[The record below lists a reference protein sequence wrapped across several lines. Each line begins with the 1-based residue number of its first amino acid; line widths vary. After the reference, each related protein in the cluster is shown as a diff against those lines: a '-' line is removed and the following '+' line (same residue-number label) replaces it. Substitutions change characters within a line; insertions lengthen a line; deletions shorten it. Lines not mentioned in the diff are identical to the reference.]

1 MRREEALGILAVH
14 RRELHE
20 RFGVKSLRL
29 FGSVARDEASEQ
41 SDVDVVVDFDMTPS
55 LFGFLRLKGYLR
67 DLLGTKVDLVTETGL
82 RERARPFV
90 EKDAVN
96 VA

>member
-1 MRREEALGILAVH
+1 MRRAKALQILAEH
-14 RRELHE
+14 QPELRE

-41 SDVDVVVDFDMTPS
+41 SDVDVLVDFDSTPS
-55 LFGFLRLKGYLR
+55 LFGFLRLKTYLQ
-67 DLLGTKVDLVTETGL
+67 DLLGANVDLITETGL
-82 RERARPFV
+82 KERARPRV
-90 EKDAVN
+90 EKDAIN

>member
-1 MRREEALGILAVH
+1 MRREKALRILEAN
-14 RRELHE
+14 RQELRE

-41 SDVDVVVDFDMTPS
+41 SDVDVLVDFDETPS
-55 LFGFLRLKGYLR
+55 LFGFLRLQGYLR
-67 DLLGTKVDLVTETGL
+67 DLLGTKVDLVTESGL
-82 RERARPFV
+82 KERARQYV

>member
-1 MRREEALGILAVH
+1 MRREKVLHILEAH
-14 RRELHE
+14 RQELRE

-41 SDVDVVVDFDMTPS
+41 SDVDVLVDFDETPS
-55 LFGFLRLKGYLR
+55 LFGFLRLRGYLR
-67 DLLGTKVDLVTETGL
+67 DLLGAKVDLITETGL
-82 RERARPFV
+82 KERARPYV

>member
-1 MRREEALGILAVH
+1 MRREKALRILEAN
-14 RRELHE
+14 RQELRE

-41 SDVDVVVDFDMTPS
+41 SDVDVLVDFDETPS
-55 LFGFLRLKGYLR
+55 LFGFLRLQGYLQ
-67 DLLGTKVDLVTETGL
+67 DLLGAKVDLITESGL
-82 RERARPFV
+82 KERARPYV
-90 EKDAVN
+90 EKDALN

>member
-1 MRREEALGILAVH
+1 MRRKKALYILEAH
-14 RRELHE
+14 RQELRE

-41 SDVDVVVDFDMTPS
+41 SDVDVVVDFDETPS
-55 LFGFLRLKGYLR
+55 LFGFLRLQGYLR
-67 DLLGTKVDLVTETGL
+67 DLLGTKVDLVTESGL
-82 RERARPFV
+82 KERARPYV

>member
-1 MRREEALGILAVH
+1 MRREEALNILVVH
-14 RRELHE
+14 RRELRE

-41 SDVDVVVDFDMTPS
+41 SDVDVLVDFDETPS
-55 LFGFLRLKGYLR
+55 LFGFLRLRGYLR
-67 DLLGTKVDLVTETGL
+67 DLLGAKVDLITETGL
-82 RERARPFV
+82 KERARPYV

>member
-1 MRREEALGILAVH
+1 MRREQALKILVVH
-14 RRELHE
+14 RRELRE

-41 SDVDVVVDFDMTPS
+41 SDVDVLVDFDATPS
-55 LFGFLRLKGYLR
+55 LFGFLRLRGYLQ
-67 DLLGTKVDLVTETGL
+67 DLLGAKVDLITESGL
-82 RERARPFV
+82 KERARPYV
-90 EKDAVN
+90 EKDALN

>member
-1 MRREEALGILAVH
+1 MRRERALAILAAH
-14 RRELHE
+14 RQELRE

-29 FGSVARDEASEQ
+29 FGSVARDEASER
-41 SDVDVVVDFDMTPS
+41 SDVDVIVDFDVTPS
-55 LFGFLRLKGYLR
+55 LFGFLSLQGYLR
-67 DLLGTKVDLVTETGL
+67 DLLGTNVDLVTETGL
-82 RERARPFV
+82 KERARRYV

>member
-1 MRREEALGILAVH
+1 MRRSRALHILAEH
-14 RRELHE
+14 QHDLRE

-41 SDVDVVVDFDMTPS
+41 SDVDVLVDFDSTPS
-55 LFGFLRLKGYLR
+55 LFGFLRLKRHLQ
-67 DLLGTKVDLVTETGL
+67 DLLGANVDLITETGL
-82 RERARPFV
+82 KERARPRV
-90 EKDAVN
+90 EKDAIN

>member
-1 MRREEALGILAVH
+1 MRRQEAIDILAKH
-14 RRELHE
+14 RRELRE

-29 FGSVARDEASEQ
+29 FGSVARDEASEH
-41 SDVDVVVDFDMTPS
+41 SDVDVLVDFDETPS
-55 LFGFLRLKGYLR
+55 LFGFLRLQGHLR
-67 DLLGTKVDLVTETGL
+67 DLLGSRVDLITESGL
-82 RERARPFV
+82 KERARPYV

>member
-1 MRREEALGILAVH
+1 MRREQALKILAVH
-14 RRELHE
+14 RRELRE

-41 SDVDVVVDFDMTPS
+41 SDVDVLVDFDETPS
-55 LFGFLRLKGYLR
+55 LFGFLRLRGYLR
-67 DLLGTKVDLVTETGL
+67 DLLGAKVDLITESGL
-82 RERARPFV
+82 KERARPYV
-90 EKDAVN
+90 EKDALN

>member
-1 MRREEALGILAVH
+1 MRREKALHILEAH
-14 RRELHE
+14 RRELRE

-41 SDVDVVVDFDMTPS
+41 SDVDVLVDFDEAPS
-55 LFGFLRLKGYLR
+55 LFGFLRLQGYLQ

-82 RERARPFV
+82 KEGARPYV

>member
-1 MRREEALGILAVH
+1 MRREEALRILAAH
-14 RRELHE
+14 RRELRE
-20 RFGVKSLRL
+20 LFSVKSLRL

-41 SDVDVVVDFDMTPS
+41 SDVDVVVDFDEIPS
-55 LFGFLRLKGYLR
+55 LFGFLKLQRYLQ

-82 RERARPFV
+82 KERARPSV

>member
-1 MRREEALGILAVH
+1 MRREKALRILEAH
-14 RRELHE
+14 RQELRE

-29 FGSVARDEASEQ
+29 FGSVARDEASEK
-41 SDVDVVVDFDMTPS
+41 SDVDVLVDFDETPS
-55 LFGFLRLKGYLR
+55 LFGFLRLRGYLR
-67 DLLGTKVDLVTETGL
+67 DLLGAKVDLVTESGL
-82 RERARPFV
+82 KERARPYV

>member
-1 MRREEALGILAVH
+1 MRRETALHILETH
-14 RRELHE
+14 RRELRE

-29 FGSVARDEASEQ
+29 FGSVARDEASEK
-41 SDVDVVVDFDMTPS
+41 SDVDVLVDFDETPS
-55 LFGFLRLKGYLR
+55 LFGFLRLQGYLR
-67 DLLGTKVDLVTETGL
+67 DLLGTKVDLVTESGL
-82 RERARPFV
+82 KERARPYV

>member
-1 MRREEALGILAVH
+1 MAISTRLGAKIV
-14 RRELHE
+14 RV
-20 RFGVKSLRL
+20 FGPIVR
-29 FGSVARDEASEQ
+29 GEGRPE
-41 SDVDVVVDFDMTPS
+41 SDVDVLVDFDETPS
-55 LFGFLRLKGYLR
+55 LFGFLRLQGYLQ

-82 RERARPFV
+82 KERARPYV

>member
-1 MRREEALGILAVH
+1 MHRENALEILAAH
-14 RRELHE
+14 RRELRE

-41 SDVDVVVDFDMTPS
+41 SDVDVLVDFDETPS
-55 LFGFLRLKGYLR
+55 LFGFLRLQGYLQ
-67 DLLGTKVDLVTETGL
+67 DLLGTKVDLVTENGL
-82 RERARPFV
+82 KERARPYV
-90 EKDAVN
+90 EKDAIN

>member
-1 MRREEALGILAVH
+1 MRREQALRILAAH
-14 RRELHE
+14 RRELRE

-41 SDVDVVVDFDMTPS
+41 SDVDVLVDFDETPS
-55 LFGFLRLKGYLR
+55 LFGFLRLQGYLQG
-67 DLLGTKVDLVTETGL
+67 LLGAKVDLITESGL
-82 RERARPFV
+82 KERARPYV
-90 EKDAVN
+90 EKDALN

>member
-1 MRREEALGILAVH
+1 MRLEKALHILETH
-14 RRELHE
+14 RRELRE

-41 SDVDVVVDFDMTPS
+41 SDVDVLVDFDETPS
-55 LFGFLRLKGYLR
+55 LFGFLRLRGYLQ
-67 DLLGTKVDLVTETGL
+67 DLLGAKVDLITESGL
-82 RERARPFV
+82 KERARPYV
-90 EKDAVN
+90 EKDALN

>member
-1 MRREEALGILAVH
+1 MRRKKALVILAAH
-14 RRELHE
+14 RRELRE

-29 FGSVARDEASEQ
+29 FGSVARDEASED
-41 SDVDVVVDFDMTPS
+41 SDVDVVVDFDETPS
-55 LFGFLRLKGYLR
+55 LFAFLRLQGYLR

-82 RERARPFV
+82 KERARPFV

>member
-1 MRREEALGILAVH
+1 MRKEKALDILAAH
-14 RRELHE
+14 RQELRE

-41 SDVDVVVDFDMTPS
+41 SDVDVVVDFDETPS
-55 LFGFLRLKGYLR
+55 LFGFLRLQGYLQG
-67 DLLGTKVDLVTETGL
+67 LLGTKVDLVTETGL
-82 RERARPFV
+82 KERARLFV
-90 EKDAVN
+90 ERDAVN

>member
-1 MRREEALGILAVH
+1 MRREQAIKILAGH
-14 RRELHE
+14 RPELRE

-41 SDVDVVVDFDMTPS
+41 SDVDVLVDFDETPS
-55 LFGFLRLKGYLR
+55 LFGFLRLQGYLQ
-67 DLLGTKVDLVTETGL
+67 DLLGAKVDLITESGL
-82 RERARPFV
+82 KERARPYV

-96 VA
+96 VG

>member
-1 MRREEALGILAVH
+1 MRREQALRILAGH
-14 RRELHE
+14 RRELRE

-41 SDVDVVVDFDMTPS
+41 SDVDVLVDFDETPS
-55 LFGFLRLKGYLR
+55 LFGFLRLQGYLQ
-67 DLLGTKVDLVTETGL
+67 DLLGAKVDLITETGL
-82 RERARPFV
+82 KERARPYV
-90 EKDAVN
+90 EKDALN